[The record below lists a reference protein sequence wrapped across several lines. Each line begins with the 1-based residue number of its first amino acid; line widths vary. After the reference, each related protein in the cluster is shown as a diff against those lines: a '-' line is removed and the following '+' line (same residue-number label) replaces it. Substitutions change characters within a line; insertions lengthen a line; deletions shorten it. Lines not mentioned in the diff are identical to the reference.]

1 MKVFL
6 NEKNAEKELHVS
18 SYIILYKLCYGILE
32 FVSGV
37 VVAFFGR
44 QMLRTYN
51 LDITRELSEDPHDLF
66 ARIAHIILPNLIVH
80 RTSLVITLILLGA
93 AKIAGAIGL
102 LYKQNWGV
110 DLLVGLTMV
119 MFPFQLVNLIMHPS
133 FFDFLYITI
142 GLIIAMYLI
151 EFKPKAWVS
160 RLLQTRF

>member
-1 MKVFL
+1 MKFSQI
-6 NEKNAEKELHVS
+6 EKQAEKEFHVS
-18 SYIILYKLCYGILE
+18 WYIIVYKLCYGVLE

-37 VVAFFGR
+37 AVAFFGR

-66 ARIAHIILPNLIVH
+66 ARIAHVILPNLMVH
-80 RTSLVITLILLGA
+80 RTSLVLTLILLGA

-102 LYKQNWGV
+102 MYKQNWGV

-133 FFDFLYITI
+133 FFDFLYIAV
-142 GLIIAMYLI
+142 GLFIAMYLI

-160 RLLQTRF
+160 RLLQQRY